1 VFQLEVLHIFKGIKE
16 LLLLNIIREGPIHG
30 SEIHR
35 ILRDR
40 YGLELPKAVIYMIL
54 RRLEEM
60 GLVISEWETGES
72 GPVRRIYKL
81 TDDGLELLK
90 DSVSKLEKLKQVI
103 SELIKGLS
111 ELK

>member
-1 VFQLEVLHIFKGIKE
+1 MEFLHVFRGIKE

-35 ILRDR
+35 ILKDR
-40 YGLELPKAVIYMIL
+40 YGFEMPKPVIYMLL
-54 RRLEEM
+54 RRLEEL
-60 GLVISEWETGES
+60 GLVISEWETGDS
-72 GPVRRIYKL
+72 GPVRRVYKL

-90 DSVSKLEKLKQVI
+90 DSVSKLEKLKVI
-103 SELIKGLS
+103 IEELIKGLS